1 MSQAKLEKQDEDERF
16 MREALELARR
26 GAGTA
31 RPNPMVGAVIVM
43 DGKAVGRGWHERCG
57 QPHAEVNAFASAR
70 AAGVERFSGA
80 TLYVTLEPC
89 CHTGRT
95 PPCVDLVIASG
106 VSRVVC
112 AMEDPNPL
120 VAGKGFKALKAAG
133 IEVSVGVLERESRAL
148 NRAFVKHITTGLPF
162 VILKSALSLD
172 GKIATAQGES
182 KWISCEESRAEVHRL
197 RAECAAV
204 MTGIG
209 TVLADDPLLT
219 ARGEGAQPAQGARI
233 VVDTNLRIPLSSRIV
248 ATAREAPVIVAASSR
263 AIEWADGAT
272 RAKLAALE
280 AAGVR
285 VMPIAERAGKVDLPA
300 LMRALGEDGI
310 DSVLLEAGGTL
321 AWGALE
327 AGIVDRVRYY
337 LAPTLIGGEG
347 ARGALGGKGAA
358 TLAAAPRLKNV
369 ETRTVGCDL
378 AVEGDVCLPE

>member
-1 MSQAKLEKQDEDERF
+1 MSQAKLENADYDGRF

-31 RPNPMVGAVIVM
+31 RPNPMVGAIIVM
-43 DGKAVGRGWHERCG
+43 DGKVVGRGWHERCG

-70 AAGVERFSGA
+70 AAGFERFAGA

-95 PPCVDLVIASG
+95 PPCSDLVIASG

-120 VAGKGFKALKAAG
+120 VAGKGFKALEAAG
-133 IEVSVGVLERESRAL
+133 IEVTVGVLGREARAL
-148 NRAFVKHITTGLPF
+148 NRAFIKHITTGLPY

-172 GKIATAQGES
+172 GKIATVGGES
-182 KWISCEESRAEVHRL
+182 KWISCEESREEVHRL

-219 ARGEGAQPAQGARI
+219 ARGKHAQSANGIRI
-233 VVDTNLRIPLSSRIV
+233 VVDTNLRIPVSSRIV
-248 ATAREAPVIVAASSR
+248 ATAREAPVVVAASAR
-263 AIEWADGAT
+263 AIELADDDL
-272 RAKLAALE
+272 RSKLAALE

-285 VMPIAERAGKVDLPA
+285 VLPVSEREGKVDLAA
-300 LMRALGEDGI
+300 LARDLGADGI
-310 DSVLLEAGGTL
+310 DSVLLETGGTL

-358 TLAAAPRLKNV
+358 SLAAAPRLANV
-369 ETRTVGCDL
+369 ETRAVGCDL

>member
-1 MSQAKLEKQDEDERF
+1 MSQAKLEKRDDDERF

-31 RPNPMVGAVIVM
+31 RPNPMVGAVIVI
-43 DGKAVGRGWHERCG
+43 DGKIVGRGWHERCG

-70 AAGVERFSGA
+70 AAGVERFSGS

-120 VAGKGFKALKAAG
+120 VAGKGFQALKKAG

-148 NRAFVKHITTGLPF
+148 NRAFIKHITTGLPY

-219 ARGEGAQPAQGARI
+219 ARYEGAQSAQVTRI
-233 VVDTNLRIPLSSRIV
+233 VVDTNLRIPLSSRI
-248 ATAREAPVIVAASSR
+248 ALTARETPAIVAVSAR
-263 AIEWADGAT
+263 TVECADGAM

-285 VMPIAERAGKVDLPA
+285 VMPIAEREGKVDLAA
-300 LMRALGEDGI
+300 LARALGEDGI
-310 DSVLLEAGGTL
+310 DSILLEAGGNL

-337 LAPTLIGGEG
+337 LAPTLIGGES
-347 ARGALGGKGAA
+347 ARGALAGKGAA
-358 TLAAAPRLKNV
+358 SLAAAPRLANV
-369 ETRTVGCDL
+369 ETRAVGRDI